1 MVPEKGPHIPPQVPR
16 DPGRPI
22 TLPGNVQPRYDR
34 FFATQVQPH
43 LDGENIRYVGEV
55 GGAGKQRLF
64 ADAFAF
70 LMPIRWPE
78 PFGLVMVEALA
89 AGTPVLAF
97 AHGAAPEIVEHGV
110 NGFLVQD
117 EEEMARVVEGAGELE
132 PLQCRRGAERFAPHP
147 RAHGYWAPH

>member
-55 GGAGKQRLF
+55 GGARKQRLF
-64 ADAFAF
+64 ADAYAF

-78 PFGLVMVEALA
+78 PFGMVMVEAMA

-97 AHGAAPEIVEHGV
+97 PEGAATEVVEHGTS
-110 NGFLVQD
+110 GFLVKD
-117 EEEMARVVEGAGELE
+117 EDEMAAMVAEAGRLD
-132 PLQCRRGAERFAPHP
+132 PLQVRR
-147 RAHGYWAPH
+147 